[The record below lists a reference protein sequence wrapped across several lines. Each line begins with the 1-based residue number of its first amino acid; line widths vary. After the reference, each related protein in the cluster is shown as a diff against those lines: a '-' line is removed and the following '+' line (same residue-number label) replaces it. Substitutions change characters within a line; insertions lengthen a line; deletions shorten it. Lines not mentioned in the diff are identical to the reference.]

1 MSAQVEVAEA
11 ICSAL
16 YQMPFV
22 EFLGEKDL
30 PWYNVLHGEGEQPEQ
45 EARHAWFHVGE
56 KPKDMR
62 VTVIRPSKAELVQ
75 VRIEWRNYFA
85 DGRQPL
91 KGEQTLNIS
100 TYAATQAMLQQPTEA
115 AVVRVL
121 ELYRDILTES
131 GVAGRLSDLVES
143 EPGEEVTC
151 GDSTCPCADGMV
163 CPKG

>member
-1 MSAQVEVAEA
+1 MSMQVEVAEA
-11 ICSAL
+11 LCSAL

-75 VRIEWRNYFA
+75 VRIEWRNYFS
-85 DGRQPL
+85 DGRNPL
-91 KGEQTLNIS
+91 KGEQRLTIS
-100 TYAATQAMLQQPTEA
+100 TYAVTQADLGPATEQA
-115 AVVRVL
+115 ILTVL
-121 ELYRDILTES
+121 ERYREVLTEE
-131 GVAGRLSDLVES
+131 GVAGKIADLVES
-143 EPGEEVTC
+143 APDETG
-151 GDSTCPCADGMV
+151 
-163 CPKG
+163 